1 MLSKEERKERNAAFW
16 EGFRKEMRNIKSS
29 NGKGINWINYPTGV
43 NDVYVRLHT
52 DSKITRLSFDIQPK
66 DDGIRSILWEQ
77 MTELKIVMEES
88 TGPADNWNEFDHV
101 FAGRT
106 VSRITWETSDYNFY
120 QPEDW
125 DDIKA
130 FLRERLVAF
139 DSFYQEFKEILILLA
154 E

>member
-16 EGFRKEMRNIKSS
+16 EGFRKEMRNVKSS
-29 NGKGINWINYPTGV
+29 DGKGINWINYPTGV
-43 NDVYVRLHT
+43 KDVYVRLHC
-52 DSKITRLSFDIQPK
+52 DSKITRMSFDIQPK

-77 MTELKIVMEES
+77 MTELKIVMEAT
-88 TGPADNWNEFDHV
+88 TGPADSWNEFDHV

-106 VSRITWETSDYNFY
+106 VSRITWETSDFNFY

-125 DDIKA
+125 EKIKA
-130 FLRERLVAF
+130 FLRDRLVAF